1 MERVFDRRWHNACM
15 RIELTRFR
23 VREGKTERVDEWMQF
38 LNDHPDALRETLEP
52 EQMYVETIFSET
64 IDGVDY
70 LYWYSVQGEDG
81 RVDVTESQHWLDE
94 KHVEFW
100 RECIDDSVPPR
111 DLTSR
116 VFMLPERVAA
126 AMKPLTGDA
135 P

>member
-1 MERVFDRRWHNACM
+1 MGRVFNRRWHNVCM

-70 LYWYSVQGEDG
+70 LYWYSVQGESG

-100 RECIDDSVPPR
+100 RECIDDSVPPQ

-126 AMKPLTGDA
+126 AMKPLTTDA

>member
-81 RVDVTESQHWLDE
+81 RIDVTESQHWLDE

-100 RECIDDSVPPR
+100 RECIDDSVPPQ

-126 AMKPLTGDA
+126 AMKPLTTDA

>member
-1 MERVFDRRWHNACM
+1 MERVFNRRWHNVCM

-23 VREGKTERVDEWMQF
+23 VREGKAERVDEWMQF

-64 IDGVDY
+64 KDGVDY

-100 RECIDDSVPPR
+100 RECIDDSVPPQ

-126 AMKPLTGDA
+126 AMKPLSGDA

>member
-1 MERVFDRRWHNACM
+1 M

-23 VREGKTERVDEWMQF
+23 VREGKTQRVDEWMQF

-81 RVDVTESQHWLDE
+81 RDCRMD
-94 KHVEFW
+94 
-100 RECIDDSVPPR
+100 R
-111 DLTSR
+111 
-116 VFMLPERVAA
+116 
-126 AMKPLTGDA
+126 
-135 P
+135 

>member
-1 MERVFDRRWHNACM
+1 M

-23 VREGKTERVDEWMQF
+23 VREGKAERVDEWMQM

-52 EQMYVETIFSET
+52 EHRYVETIFSES

-70 LYWYSVQGEDG
+70 LYWYSVQGEEG
-81 RVDVTESQHWLDE
+81 CADVTESSHWLDE

-100 RECIDDSVPPR
+100 RECIDDSYPPQ

-116 VFMLPERVAA
+116 VFTLPERVAA
-126 AMKPLTGDA
+126 AMRPRSAGVL
-135 P
+135 